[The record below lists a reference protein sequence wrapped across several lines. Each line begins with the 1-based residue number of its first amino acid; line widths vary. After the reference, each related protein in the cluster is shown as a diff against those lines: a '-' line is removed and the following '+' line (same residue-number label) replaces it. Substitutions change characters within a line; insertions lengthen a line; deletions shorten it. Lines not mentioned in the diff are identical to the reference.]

1 MRIKILILPFLF
13 LILCS
18 AVPLQLSKKDIRRTT
33 ELMLNYHVE
42 YKEFSPLLARRS
54 LKIYVEQFDPEKI
67 YLLSEEA
74 LPFLAPRERRLK
86 TLVSNYQKDDVSD
99 YESLNRIIQHAIA
112 RARSIRE
119 ECQSELLLSAEE
131 LTPGPLEPYVDFAKN
146 ETELKER
153 IQKYLMM
160 ILAKERH
167 SRMARAW
174 DAEHKS
180 GTFALWE
187 RRFRRMED
195 SYLFTDV
202 QGKPLSA
209 ELSEHLLSM
218 HVLKAIAKSLDA
230 HTSYYTPEE
239 AFEMRAS
246 LEKQFEGIGIILREG
261 VDGIAIV
268 GLIKGGPA
276 ELSGRIQVGD
286 LIISIDGKS
295 IIDMPYEE
303 VLRKLQG
310 NGGSH
315 VQLGL
320 KRIDVNDTYKQL
332 KVSLNREK
340 IVMQEDRLQFATE
353 PFADGI
359 IGKLILPSFYESSD
373 GSSCEKDMR
382 EALRTLKKKG
392 KLVGLIL
399 DLRENSGGFL
409 NQAVK
414 VASLF
419 ISSGVVVIS
428 KYAKDEIHYLRNL
441 DIHSYYSGPLIVLT
455 SRASASAAEIVA
467 QALQDYGTALV
478 VGDER
483 TYGKG
488 TIQYQT
494 VTDANAPSFFK
505 VTVGR
510 YYTVSG
516 RSTQIDG
523 VLADIL
529 VPTLYSAVN
538 IGERYLEFPLKSDRV
553 PSAYVDPL
561 SDIDQR
567 NRMWFQQN
575 YIPNLQKKLSVWTQM
590 SSRLKKNT
598 AHRLSEDKNFKFFL
612 KTCEE
617 IKSGRAFKPTPSEN
631 WGMEDL
637 QMAEGM
643 RIIKDM
649 ICIKENPDK

>member
-1 MRIKILILPFLF
+1 VRIKILILPFLF
-13 LILCS
+13 LFLCS

-33 ELMLNYHVE
+33 EMMLNYHVE

-54 LKIYVEQFDPEKI
+54 LKLYVEQFDPEKI
-67 YLLSEEA
+67 YLLAEEA
-74 LPFLAPRERRLK
+74 LPFLSPRDRRLK
-86 TLVSNYQKDDVSD
+86 TMVGNYQKDDFSD
-99 YESLNRIIQHAIA
+99 YEALNQVIHNAIG
-112 RARSIRE
+112 RARRVRE
-119 ECQSELLLSAEE
+119 ECKSELLLSAEE
-131 LTPGPLEPYVDFAKN
+131 LNPGPVEAYADFAKN
-146 ETELKER
+146 EIELKER
-153 IQKYLMM
+153 IQKYLML
-160 ILAKERH
+160 ILIKEKY
-167 SRMARAW
+167 SRTARAW

-187 RRFRRMED
+187 RRFHRMENA
-195 SYLFTDV
+195 YLFTDS
-202 QGKPLSA
+202 QGKPLA
-209 ELSEHLLSM
+209 ADLSEHLLSM

-239 AFEMRAS
+239 AYEMRAS
-246 LEKQFEGIGIILREG
+246 LEKQFEGIGVVLREG

-276 ELSGRIQVGD
+276 ERSGRIQVGD
-286 LIISIDGKS
+286 LIIAIDGKS
-295 IIDMPYEE
+295 IVGVPYDE

-310 NGGSH
+310 NGSSH

-320 KRIDVNDTYKQL
+320 KRIEMNDTYKQL
-332 KVSLNREK
+332 KVSLSREK
-340 IVMQEDRLQFATE
+340 IVMQEDRLQFSAE

-359 IGKLILPSFYESSD
+359 IGKLTLPSFYESSD

-382 EALRTLKKKG
+382 EALRALKKKG
-392 KLVGLIL
+392 NLIGLVL

-419 ISSGVVVIS
+419 LSSGVVVIS
-428 KYAKDEIHYLRNL
+428 KYAKEETHYLRNL
-441 DIHSYYSGPLIVLT
+441 DIHSYYNGPLIVLT

-467 QALQDYGTALV
+467 QALQDYGTALI

-516 RSTQIDG
+516 RSTQIEG

-561 SDIDQR
+561 TDIDQR

-590 SSRLKKNT
+590 SSRLQKNT
-598 AHRLSEDKNFKFFL
+598 AHRLSEDKDFKFFL
-612 KTCEE
+612 KAREE
-617 IKSGRAFKPTPSEN
+617 IKSGRSFRPTPAEN
-631 WGMEDL
+631 WGVEDL

-649 ICIKENPDK
+649 ICIKERQAK